1 MTDRELL
8 DQFVEECNER
18 VFESL
23 VRRHGGMVFGV
34 CRRILGNHQD
44 AEEAFQATFLV
55 LAKKAR
61 SISRR
66 ELLANWLF
74 GVARRTA
81 LKAKAARARR
91 FSREKQVESIPEA
104 QLAKPD

>member
-8 DQFVEECNER
+8 DQFVEECDDG
-18 VFESL
+18 VFEIL
-23 VRRHGGMVFGV
+23 VRTHGGMVFGV
-34 CRRILGNHQD
+34 CRRILGNDHD

-55 LAKKAR
+55 LAKKAG

-66 ELLANWLF
+66 EALANWLF

-81 LKAKAARARR
+81 LKAKATRAKRFAR
-91 FSREKQVESIPEA
+91 EQQVESKKQQPF
-104 QLAKPD
+104 